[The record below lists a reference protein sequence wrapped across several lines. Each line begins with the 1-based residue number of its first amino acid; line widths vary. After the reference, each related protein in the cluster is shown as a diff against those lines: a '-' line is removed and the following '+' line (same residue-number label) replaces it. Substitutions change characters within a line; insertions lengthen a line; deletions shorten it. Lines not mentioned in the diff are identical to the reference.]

1 MGLHM
6 KHKSLDLVCFGR
18 SSVDLYGQQ
27 VGGRLEDMGGFAKYV
42 GGSPANTAI
51 GTARLGLK
59 SGMITRVGDEHMGRF
74 IRETMQAEG
83 VDVQGV
89 KTDPERLSALVVLGI
104 QDEEQFPLIFYREN
118 CADMAL
124 CEDDID
130 EDLIA
135 SSRALLL
142 SGTHL
147 STPKVAAASRK
158 AIDLAKKHG
167 TKVVLD
173 IDYRPNL
180 WGLAGHGDGESRFIA
195 NETVSQHVQAFLP
208 DMDLIVGTEEEFHIA
223 SGCEDSLDALAVVR
237 TMSKATL
244 VCKRGALGCRVFEG
258 DINGWQSGA
267 EGPGFTVE
275 VFNVLGA
282 GDAFMSGLL
291 RGWLGGEDWPT
302 SCAYANACG
311 AFAVSRHG
319 CAPAVPS
326 WQELEYFLAHG
337 SEHKALRFD
346 PVLNHIHRTTNRHKK
361 HNRLVA
367 FAIDHRY
374 QFNQWAE
381 SAGKSPTDIAKFKQ
395 LAVQA
400 AQQEAGQDAGFGML
414 LDDRTGRAALHQI
427 TSTNA
432 WIGRPIEA
440 SGEFPLQLEAEGEIV
455 QHLSDWPLNQTVKVL
470 CPYRLDDD
478 SGTRQHHEQLILK
491 LDRACRFTGHQWLL
505 EIITA
510 REGNSPA
517 FDQVSSIMQHFYDL
531 GVRPDWWKL
540 EPALNDAYW
549 LSVGEVIDKNDIYC
563 QGVIVLGLNGTI
575 ESISEAFYAAAKQPW
590 VKGFAVGRTLFSE
603 AAQGWLKGHLNDAQ
617 AVALMAKKYQLIIAA
632 WDNAQVQK

>member
-1 MGLHM
+1 M

-27 VGGRLEDMGGFAKYV
+27 VGGRLENMGSFAKYV

-83 VDVQGV
+83 VDVQGI
-89 KTDPERLSALVVLGI
+89 KTDPERLSALVILGI
-104 QDEEQFPLIFYREN
+104 QDEDQFPLIFYRED

-124 CEDDID
+124 CEADID
-130 EDLIA
+130 ENLIA

-147 STPKVAAASRK
+147 STPTVAAASRK
-158 AIDLAKKHG
+158 AIALAKKHD

-195 NETVSQHVQAFLP
+195 DANVSQHVQSFLP
-208 DMDLIVGTEEEFHIA
+208 DIDLIVGTEEEFHIA
-223 SGCEDSLDALAVVR
+223 AGCEDSLEALAIVR
-237 TMSKATL
+237 AMSMATL
-244 VCKRGALGCRVFEG
+244 VCKRGAQGCRVFAG
-258 DINGWQSGA
+258 DIKGWLSGS
-267 EGPGFTVE
+267 EGPGFKVE
-275 VFNVLGA
+275 VYNVLGA

-326 WQELEYFLAHG
+326 WQELEYFLEHG
-337 SEHKALRFD
+337 SAHHALRFD
-346 PVLNHIHRTTNRHKK
+346 PVLNHIHRTTNRRNQHE
-361 HNRLVA
+361 RLVA
-367 FAIDHRY
+367 FAIDHRH
-374 QFNQWAE
+374 QFTSWAQA
-381 SAGKSPTDIAKFKQ
+381 AGKTPGHIDQFKQ

-400 AQQEAGQDAGFGML
+400 AVQEAAYDSGFGML
-414 LDDRTGRAALHQI
+414 VDDRTGRSALHQI
-427 TSTNA
+427 TSTQA
-432 WIGRPIEA
+432 WVGRPIES
-440 SGEFPLQLEAEGEIV
+440 SGVFPLRLEAEGDIV
-455 QHLSDWPLNQTVKVL
+455 QHLFDWPLNQTVKVL

-478 SGTRQHHEQLILK
+478 AATRQHHEELMIK
-491 LDRACRFTGHQWLL
+491 LDKACRFTGHQWLL

-510 REGNSPA
+510 RDDNSPA
-517 FDQVSSIMQHFYDL
+517 FEQVAPIMQYFYKL
-531 GVRPDWWKL
+531 GVKPDWWKL
-540 EPALNDAYW
+540 EPALDPAYW
-549 LSVGEVIDKNDIYC
+549 RQVGEVIDAHDSHC
-563 QGVIVLGLNGTI
+563 QGIIVLGLNGTI
-575 ESISEAFYAAAKQPW
+575 EGISEAFNAASKQPW
-590 VKGFAVGRTLFSE
+590 VKGFAIGRTLFAE
-603 AAQGWLKGHLNDAQ
+603 AAQGWLQGHLDDAQ
-617 AVALMAKKYQLIIAA
+617 AIKLMATNYRLIIAA
-632 WDNAQVQK
+632 WDNAQAQK

>member
-1 MGLHM
+1 M
-6 KHKSLDLVCFGR
+6 KHKTLDLVCFGR

-130 EDLIA
+130 ADLIA

-195 NETVSQHVQAFLP
+195 NDTVSQHVQAFLP

-223 SGCEDSLDALAVVR
+223 SGCEDSLAALAVVR
-237 TMSKATL
+237 AMSKATL
-244 VCKRGALGCRVFEG
+244 VCKRGAQGCRVFEG

-337 SEHKALRFD
+337 SEYKALRFD
-346 PVLNHIHRTTNRHKK
+346 PMLNHIHRTTNRHKK

-381 SAGKSPTDIAKFKQ
+381 SAGKSPADIAKFKQ

-478 SGTRQHHEQLILK
+478 AAIRQHHEQLIVK

>member
-1 MGLHM
+1 M

-27 VGGRLEDMGGFAKYV
+27 VGGRLENMGSFAKYV

-83 VDVQGV
+83 VDVQGI
-89 KTDPERLSALVVLGI
+89 KTDPERLSALVILGI
-104 QDEEQFPLIFYREN
+104 QDEDQFPLIFYRED

-124 CEDDID
+124 CEADID

-147 STPKVAAASRK
+147 STPTVAAASRK
-158 AIDLAKKHG
+158 AIALAKKHD

-195 NETVSQHVQAFLP
+195 DANVSQHVQSFLP
-208 DMDLIVGTEEEFHIA
+208 DIDLIVGTEEEFHIA
-223 SGCEDSLDALAVVR
+223 AGCEDSLEALAIVR
-237 TMSKATL
+237 AMSMATL
-244 VCKRGALGCRVFEG
+244 VCKRGAQGCRVFAG
-258 DINGWQSGA
+258 DIKGWLSGS
-267 EGPGFTVE
+267 EGPGFKVE
-275 VFNVLGA
+275 VYNVLGA

-326 WQELEYFLAHG
+326 WQELEYFLEHG
-337 SEHKALRFD
+337 SAHHALRFD
-346 PVLNHIHRTTNRHKK
+346 PVLNHIHRTTNRRKQHE
-361 HNRLVA
+361 RLVA
-367 FAIDHRY
+367 FAIDHRH
-374 QFNQWAE
+374 QFTSWAQA
-381 SAGKSPTDIAKFKQ
+381 AGKTPAHIDQFKQ

-400 AQQEAGQDAGFGML
+400 AVQEAGQDSGFGML
-414 LDDRTGRAALHQI
+414 VDDRTGRSALHQI
-427 TSTNA
+427 TSTKA
-432 WIGRPIEA
+432 WVGRPIES
-440 SGEFPLQLEAEGEIV
+440 SGVFPLRLEAEGDIV
-455 QHLSDWPLNQTVKVL
+455 QHLFDWPLNQTVKVL

-478 SGTRQHHEQLILK
+478 AATRQHHEELMIR
-491 LDRACRFTGHQWLL
+491 LDQACRFTGHQWLL

-510 REGNSPA
+510 RDDNSPA
-517 FDQVSSIMQHFYDL
+517 FEQVAPIMQYFYKL
-531 GVRPDWWKL
+531 GVKPDWWKL
-540 EPALNDAYW
+540 EPALDPAYW
-549 LSVGEVIDKNDIYC
+549 RQVGEVIDAHDSHC
-563 QGVIVLGLNGTI
+563 QGIIVLGLNGTI
-575 ESISEAFYAAAKQPW
+575 EGISEAFYAASKQPW
-590 VKGFAVGRTLFSE
+590 VKGFAIGRTLFAE
-603 AAQGWLKGHLNDAQ
+603 AAQGWLQGHLDDAQ
-617 AVALMAKKYQLIIAA
+617 AIELMATNYRLIIAA
-632 WDNAQVQK
+632 WDNAQAQK

>member
-1 MGLHM
+1 M
-6 KHKSLDLVCFGR
+6 KHKTLDLVCFGR

-130 EDLIA
+130 ADLIA

-195 NETVSQHVQAFLP
+195 NDTVSQHVQAFLP

-223 SGCEDSLDALAVVR
+223 SGCEDSLAALAVVR
-237 TMSKATL
+237 AMSKATL
-244 VCKRGALGCRVFEG
+244 VCKRGAQGCRVFEG
-258 DINGWQSGA
+258 GINGWQSGA
-267 EGPGFTVE
+267 EGPGFKVE

-337 SEHKALRFD
+337 SEYKALRFD
-346 PVLNHIHRTTNRHKK
+346 PMLNHIHRTTNRHKK

-381 SAGKSPTDIAKFKQ
+381 SAGKSPADIAKFKQ

-478 SGTRQHHEQLILK
+478 AAIRQHHEQLIVK

>member
-1 MGLHM
+1 ME
-6 KHKSLDLVCFGR
+6 HKSLDLVCFGR

-27 VGGRLEDMGGFAKYV
+27 VGGRLEDMGSFAKYV

-59 SGMITRVGDEHMGRF
+59 SAMITRVGDEHMGRF
-74 IRETMQAEG
+74 IRQTMQAEG

-89 KTDPERLSALVVLGI
+89 KTDPKRLSALVILGI
-104 QDEEQFPLIFYREN
+104 QDETQFPLIFYRED

-130 EDLIA
+130 ESLIKK
-135 SSRALLL
+135 SKALLL

-158 AIDLAKKHG
+158 AIALAKKHG
-167 TKVVLD
+167 TQVVLD

-195 NETVSQHVQAFLP
+195 DKNVSEHVQAFLP
-208 DMDLIVGTEEEFHIA
+208 DIDLIVGTEEEFHIA
-223 SGCEDSLDALAVVR
+223 AGSEDSLEALAIVR
-237 TMSKATL
+237 SMSKATL
-244 VCKRGALGCRVFEG
+244 VCKRGALGCRVFEKH
-258 DINGWQSGA
+258 INGWQSGA
-267 EGPGFTVE
+267 KGPGFEVE
-275 VFNVLGA
+275 VYNVLGA

-319 CAPAVPS
+319 CSPAVPS

-337 SEHKALRFD
+337 SEHRSLRFD
-346 PVLNHIHRTTNRHKK
+346 PVLNHIHRTTNRNKEYT
-361 HNRLVA
+361 RLAA
-367 FAIDHRY
+367 FAIDHRH
-374 QFNQWAE
+374 QFIKWAKA
-381 SAGKSPTDIAKFKQ
+381 AGKSLADVAKFKL

-400 AQQEAGQDAGFGML
+400 AQQEAGEDKGFGML
-414 LDDRTGRAALHQI
+414 VDDKTGRAALHQI
-427 TSTNA
+427 TSTKA

-440 SGEFPLQLEAEGEIV
+440 SGEFPLQLEAQGDIV
-455 QHLSDWPLNQTVKVL
+455 EHLFDWPLNQTVKVL

-478 SGTRQHHEQLILK
+478 EQTRKHHEQLILK
-491 LDRACRFTGHQWLL
+491 LDKACRFTGHQWLL

-510 REGNSPA
+510 RDGGVPA
-517 FDQVSSIMQHFYDL
+517 FEQVAPIMQHFYDL
-531 GVRPDWWKL
+531 GVKPDWWKL
-540 EPALNDAYW
+540 EPALENTYW
-549 LSVGEVIDKNDIYC
+549 DKVGQIIDQNDIYC
-563 QGVIVLGLNGTI
+563 QGIIVLGLNSTI
-575 ESISEAFYAAAKQPW
+575 EQIEEAFLAAAKQPW
-590 VKGFAVGRTLFSE
+590 VKGFAIGRTLFAQ
-603 AAQGWLKGHLNDAQ
+603 AAQSWMQGELNDAQ
-617 AVALMAKKYQLIIAA
+617 AIELMAQKYRLIIAA
-632 WDNAQVQK
+632 WDNAQAQK

>member
-1 MGLHM
+1 M

-27 VGGRLEDMGGFAKYV
+27 VGGRLENMGSFAKYV

-83 VDVQGV
+83 VDVQGI
-89 KTDPERLSALVVLGI
+89 KTDPERLSALVILGI
-104 QDEEQFPLIFYREN
+104 QDEDQFPLIFYRED

-124 CEDDID
+124 CEADID

-147 STPKVAAASRK
+147 STPTVAAASRK
-158 AIDLAKKHG
+158 AIALAKKHD

-195 NETVSQHVQAFLP
+195 DANVSQHVQSFLP
-208 DMDLIVGTEEEFHIA
+208 DIDLIVGTEEEFHIA
-223 SGCEDSLDALAVVR
+223 AGCEDSLEALAIVR
-237 TMSKATL
+237 AMSMATL
-244 VCKRGALGCRVFEG
+244 VCKRGAQGCRVFEG
-258 DINGWQSGA
+258 DIKGWLSGS
-267 EGPGFTVE
+267 EGPGFKVE
-275 VFNVLGA
+275 VYNVLGA

-326 WQELEYFLAHG
+326 WQELEYFLEHG
-337 SEHKALRFD
+337 SEHNALRFD
-346 PVLNHIHRTTNRHKK
+346 PVLNHIHRTTNRRKQHE
-361 HNRLVA
+361 RLVA
-367 FAIDHRY
+367 FAIDHRH
-374 QFNQWAE
+374 QFTSWAQA
-381 SAGKSPTDIAKFKQ
+381 AGKTPAHIDQFKQ

-400 AQQEAGQDAGFGML
+400 AVQEAGQDSGFGML
-414 LDDRTGRAALHQI
+414 VDDRTGRSALHQI
-427 TSTNA
+427 TSTKA
-432 WIGRPIEA
+432 WVGRPIES
-440 SGEFPLQLEAEGEIV
+440 SGVFPLRLEAEGDIV
-455 QHLSDWPLNQTVKVL
+455 QHLFDWPLNQTVKVL

-478 SGTRQHHEQLILK
+478 AATRQHHEELMVR
-491 LDRACRFTGHQWLL
+491 LDQACRFTGHQWLL

-510 REGNSPA
+510 RDDNTPA
-517 FDQVSSIMQHFYDL
+517 FEQVAPIMQHFYKL
-531 GVRPDWWKL
+531 GVKPDWWKL
-540 EPALNDAYW
+540 EPALDHAYW
-549 LSVGEVIDKNDIYC
+549 RQVGEVIDAHDSHC

-575 ESISEAFYAAAKQPW
+575 EGISEAFNVASKQPW
-590 VKGFAVGRTLFSE
+590 VKGFAIGRTLFAE
-603 AAQGWLKGHLNDAQ
+603 AAQGWLQGHLDDAQ
-617 AVALMAKKYQLIIAA
+617 AIKLMATNYRLIIAA
-632 WDNAQVQK
+632 WDNAQAQK

>member
-1 MGLHM
+1 M

-27 VGGRLEDMGGFAKYV
+27 VGGRLENMGSFAKYV

-83 VDVQGV
+83 VDVQGI
-89 KTDPERLSALVVLGI
+89 KTDPERLSALVILGI
-104 QDEEQFPLIFYREN
+104 QDEDQFPLIFYRED

-124 CEDDID
+124 CEADID

-147 STPKVAAASRK
+147 STPTVAAASRK
-158 AIDLAKKHG
+158 AIALAKKHD

-180 WGLAGHGDGESRFIA
+180 WGLAGHGDGDSRFIA
-195 NETVSQHVQAFLP
+195 DANVSQHVQSFLP
-208 DMDLIVGTEEEFHIA
+208 DIDLIVGTEEEFHIA
-223 SGCEDSLDALAVVR
+223 AGCEDSLEALAIVR
-237 TMSKATL
+237 AMSMATL
-244 VCKRGALGCRVFEG
+244 VCKRGAQGCRVFEG
-258 DINGWQSGA
+258 DIEGWLSGA
-267 EGPGFTVE
+267 EGPGFKVE
-275 VFNVLGA
+275 VYNVLGA

-326 WQELEYFLAHG
+326 WQELEYFLEHG
-337 SEHKALRFD
+337 SEHHALRFD
-346 PVLNHIHRTTNRHKK
+346 PVLNHIHRTTNRRKQHE
-361 HNRLVA
+361 RLVA
-367 FAIDHRY
+367 FAIDHRH
-374 QFNQWAE
+374 QFTSWAQA
-381 SAGKSPTDIAKFKQ
+381 AGKTPAHIDQFKQ

-400 AQQEAGQDAGFGML
+400 AVQEAAYDSGFGML
-414 LDDRTGRAALHQI
+414 VDDQTGRSALHQI
-427 TSTNA
+427 TSTKA
-432 WIGRPIEA
+432 WVGRPIET
-440 SGEFPLQLEAEGEIV
+440 SGVFPLRLEAEGDIV
-455 QHLSDWPLNQTVKVL
+455 QHLFDWPLNQTVKVL

-478 SGTRQHHEQLILK
+478 AATRQHHEELMIR
-491 LDRACRFTGHQWLL
+491 LDQACRFTGHQWLL

-510 REGNSPA
+510 RDDNAPA
-517 FDQVSSIMQHFYDL
+517 FEQVAPIMQHFYKL
-531 GVRPDWWKL
+531 GVKPDWWKL
-540 EPALNDAYW
+540 EPALDPVYW
-549 LSVGEVIDKNDIYC
+549 RQVGEVIDAHDSHC

-575 ESISEAFYAAAKQPW
+575 EGISEAFNAASKQPW
-590 VKGFAVGRTLFSE
+590 VKGFAIGRTLFAE
-603 AAQGWLKGHLNDAQ
+603 AAQGWLQGHLDDAQ
-617 AVALMAKKYQLIIAA
+617 AIKLMATNYRLIIAA
-632 WDNAQVQK
+632 WDNAQAQK

>member
-1 MGLHM
+1 M
-6 KHKSLDLVCFGR
+6 KHKTLDLVCFGR

-130 EDLIA
+130 ADLIA

-195 NETVSQHVQAFLP
+195 NDTVSQHVQAFLP

-223 SGCEDSLDALAVVR
+223 SGCEDSLAALAVVR
-237 TMSKATL
+237 AMSKATL
-244 VCKRGALGCRVFEG
+244 VCKRGAQGCRVFEG

-267 EGPGFTVE
+267 EGPGFKVE

-337 SEHKALRFD
+337 SEYKALRFD
-346 PVLNHIHRTTNRHKK
+346 PMLNHIHRTTNRHKK

-381 SAGKSPTDIAKFKQ
+381 SAGKSPADIAKFKQ

-478 SGTRQHHEQLILK
+478 AAIRQHHEQLIVK

>member
-1 MGLHM
+1 M

-59 SGMITRVGDEHMGRF
+59 SAMITRVGDEHMGRF
-74 IRETMQAEG
+74 IRETMKAEG

-130 EDLIA
+130 ENLIA

-208 DMDLIVGTEEEFHIA
+208 DMDLIVGTEEEIHIA

-237 TMSKATL
+237 AMSKATL

-374 QFNQWAE
+374 QFNQWAK
-381 SAGKSPTDIAKFKQ
+381 SAGKSPADIAKFKQ

-400 AQQEAGQDAGFGML
+400 AQQEAAQDVGFGML
-414 LDDRTGRAALHQI
+414 LDDLTGRAALHQI

-478 SGTRQHHEQLILK
+478 SATRQHHEQLILK
-491 LDRACRFTGHQWLL
+491 LDHACRFTGHQWLL

-510 REGNSPA
+510 REVSSPA

-531 GVRPDWWKL
+531 GVKPDWWKL
-540 EPALNDAYW
+540 EPALNHAYW

-563 QGVIVLGLNGTI
+563 QGIIVLGLNGTI

-603 AAQGWLKGHLNDAQ
+603 AAQGWLKGHLDDAQ

>member
-1 MGLHM
+1 M

-27 VGGRLEDMGGFAKYV
+27 VGGRLEDMGSFAKYV

-59 SGMITRVGDEHMGRF
+59 SAMITRVGDEHMGRF
-74 IRETMQAEG
+74 IKQTMQSEG

-89 KTDPERLSALVVLGI
+89 KTDPERLTALVILGI
-104 QDEEQFPLIFYREN
+104 QDETQFPLIFYRQD

-124 CEDDID
+124 CEADID
-130 EDLIA
+130 EGLIK
-135 SSRALLL
+135 SSKALLL

-147 STPKVAAASRK
+147 STPKVAAASKK
-158 AIDLAKKHG
+158 AISLAKKHG
-167 TKVVLD
+167 TQVVLD

-195 NETVSQHVQAFLP
+195 NEKVSEHVQAFLP
-208 DMDLIVGTEEEFHIA
+208 DIDLIVGTEEEFHIA
-223 SGCEDSLDALAVVR
+223 AGCEDSLEALAIVR
-237 TMSKATL
+237 SMSKATL
-244 VCKRGALGCRVFEG
+244 VCKRGALGCRVFEA

-267 EGPGFTVE
+267 QGPGFEVE

-337 SEHKALRFD
+337 SQYKALRFD
-346 PVLNHIHRTTNRHKK
+346 PVLNHIHRSTNRNKQHS
-361 HNRLVA
+361 RLVA
-367 FAIDHRY
+367 FAIDHRH
-374 QFNQWAE
+374 QFTHWAKG
-381 SAGKSPTDIAKFKQ
+381 AGKSPTDIAHFKL

-400 AQQEAGQDAGFGML
+400 AQQVAGQDPGFGML
-414 LDDRTGRAALHQI
+414 VDDRTGRAALHQVSS
-427 TSTNA
+427 TSA
-432 WIGRPIEA
+432 WVGRPIEA
-440 SGEFPLQLEAEGEIV
+440 SGEFPLQLEAPGDIV
-455 QHLSDWPLNQTVKVL
+455 QHLFDWPLNQTVKVL

-478 SGTRQHHEQLILK
+478 EQTRKHHEQLILK
-491 LDRACRFTGHQWLL
+491 LDQACRFTGHQWLF

-510 REGNSPA
+510 REGASPA
-517 FDQVSSIMQHFYDL
+517 FEQVAPIMQHFYDL
-531 GVRPDWWKL
+531 GVKPDWWKL
-540 EPALNDAYW
+540 EPALESSYWDDVGRIIDENDRH
-549 LSVGEVIDKNDIYC
+549 C
-563 QGVIVLGLNGTI
+563 QGVIVLGLNGTM
-575 ESISEAFYAAAKQPW
+575 ERVKEAFFAAAKQPW
-590 VKGFAVGRTLFSE
+590 VKGFAIGRTLFAE
-603 AAQGWLKGHLNDAQ
+603 AAQQWMQGRLSDAQ
-617 AVALMAKKYQLIIAA
+617 AIELMAQKYRIIIAA
-632 WDNAQVQK
+632 WDNAQAQK

>member
-1 MGLHM
+1 M

-59 SGMITRVGDEHMGRF
+59 SAMITRVGDEHMGRF
-74 IRETMQAEG
+74 IRETMKAEG

-130 EDLIA
+130 ENLIA

-195 NETVSQHVQAFLP
+195 NKTVSQHVQAFLP

-237 TMSKATL
+237 AMSKATL

-291 RGWLGGEDWPT
+291 RGWLGGKDWPT

-374 QFNQWAE
+374 QFNQWAK

-400 AQQEAGQDAGFGML
+400 AQQEAGQDIGFGML
-414 LDDRTGRAALHQI
+414 LDDLTGRAALHQI

-478 SGTRQHHEQLILK
+478 SATRQHHEQLILK
-491 LDRACRFTGHQWLL
+491 LDHACRFTGHQWLL

-510 REGNSPA
+510 REGSSPA

-531 GVRPDWWKL
+531 GVKPDWWKL
-540 EPALNDAYW
+540 EPALNHAYW

-563 QGVIVLGLNGTI
+563 QGIIVLGLNGTI
-575 ESISEAFYAAAKQPW
+575 KSISEAFYAAAKQPW

-603 AAQGWLKGHLNDAQ
+603 AAQGWLKGHLDDAQ

>member
-1 MGLHM
+1 M

-27 VGGRLEDMGGFAKYV
+27 VGGRLENMGSFAKYV

-83 VDVQGV
+83 VDVQGI
-89 KTDPERLSALVVLGI
+89 KTDPERLSALVILGI
-104 QDEEQFPLIFYREN
+104 QDEDQFPLIFYRED

-124 CEDDID
+124 CEADID

-147 STPKVAAASRK
+147 STPTVAAASRK
-158 AIDLAKKHG
+158 AIALAKKHD

-195 NETVSQHVQAFLP
+195 DANVSQHVQSFLP
-208 DMDLIVGTEEEFHIA
+208 DIDLIVGTEEEFHIA
-223 SGCEDSLDALAVVR
+223 AGCEDSLEALAIVR
-237 TMSKATL
+237 AMSMATL
-244 VCKRGALGCRVFEG
+244 VCKRGAQGCRVFEG
-258 DINGWQSGA
+258 DIKGWLSGS
-267 EGPGFTVE
+267 EGPGFKVE
-275 VFNVLGA
+275 VYNVLGA

-326 WQELEYFLAHG
+326 WQELEYFLEHG
-337 SEHKALRFD
+337 SEHHALRFD
-346 PVLNHIHRTTNRHKK
+346 PVLSHIHRTTNRRNQHE
-361 HNRLVA
+361 RLVA
-367 FAIDHRY
+367 FAIDHRH
-374 QFNQWAE
+374 QFTSWAQA
-381 SAGKSPTDIAKFKQ
+381 AGKTPAHIDQFKQ

-400 AQQEAGQDAGFGML
+400 AVQEAGQDSGFGML
-414 LDDRTGRAALHQI
+414 VDDRTGRSALHQI
-427 TSTNA
+427 TSTKA
-432 WIGRPIEA
+432 WVGRPIES
-440 SGEFPLQLEAEGEIV
+440 SGVFPLRLEAEGDIV
-455 QHLSDWPLNQTVKVL
+455 QHLFDWPLNQTVKVL

-478 SGTRQHHEQLILK
+478 AATRQHHEELMVR
-491 LDRACRFTGHQWLL
+491 LDQACRFTGHQWLL

-510 REGNSPA
+510 RDDNSPA
-517 FDQVSSIMQHFYDL
+517 FEQVAPIMQYFYKL
-531 GVRPDWWKL
+531 GVKPDWWKL
-540 EPALNDAYW
+540 EPALDPAYW
-549 LSVGEVIDKNDIYC
+549 RQVGEVIDAHDSHC
-563 QGVIVLGLNGTI
+563 QGIIVLGLNGTI
-575 ESISEAFYAAAKQPW
+575 EGIGEAFYAASKQPW
-590 VKGFAVGRTLFSE
+590 VKGFAIGRTLFAE
-603 AAQGWLKGHLNDAQ
+603 AAQGWLQGHLDDVQ
-617 AVALMAKKYQLIIAA
+617 AIELMATNYRLIIAA
-632 WDNAQVQK
+632 WDNAQAQK

>member
-1 MGLHM
+1 M

-158 AIDLAKKHG
+158 AINLAKKNG

-237 TMSKATL
+237 AMSKATL

-381 SAGKSPTDIAKFKQ
+381 SAGKSPADIAKFKQ
-395 LAVQA
+395 LAVKA

-510 REGNSPA
+510 R
-517 FDQVSSIMQHFYDL
+517 
-531 GVRPDWWKL
+531 
-540 EPALNDAYW
+540 
-549 LSVGEVIDKNDIYC
+549 
-563 QGVIVLGLNGTI
+563 
-575 ESISEAFYAAAKQPW
+575 
-590 VKGFAVGRTLFSE
+590 
-603 AAQGWLKGHLNDAQ
+603 
-617 AVALMAKKYQLIIAA
+617 
-632 WDNAQVQK
+632 

>member
-1 MGLHM
+1 M

-27 VGGRLEDMGGFAKYV
+27 VGGRLENMGSFAKYV

-83 VDVQGV
+83 VDVQGI
-89 KTDPERLSALVVLGI
+89 KTDPERLSALVILGI
-104 QDEEQFPLIFYREN
+104 QDEDQFPLIFYRED

-124 CEDDID
+124 CEADID

-147 STPKVAAASRK
+147 STPTVAAASRK
-158 AIDLAKKHG
+158 AIALAKKHD

-195 NETVSQHVQAFLP
+195 DANVSQHVQSFLP
-208 DMDLIVGTEEEFHIA
+208 DIDLIVGTEEEFHIA
-223 SGCEDSLDALAVVR
+223 AGCEDSLEALAIVR
-237 TMSKATL
+237 AMSMATL
-244 VCKRGALGCRVFEG
+244 VCKRGAQGCRVFAG
-258 DINGWQSGA
+258 DIKGWLSGS
-267 EGPGFTVE
+267 EGPGFKVE
-275 VFNVLGA
+275 VYNVLGA

-326 WQELEYFLAHG
+326 WQELEYFLEHG
-337 SEHKALRFD
+337 SAHHALRFD
-346 PVLNHIHRTTNRHKK
+346 PVLSHIHRTTNRRNQHE
-361 HNRLVA
+361 RLVA
-367 FAIDHRY
+367 FAIDHRH
-374 QFNQWAE
+374 QFTSWAQA
-381 SAGKSPTDIAKFKQ
+381 AGKTPAHIDQFKQ

-400 AQQEAGQDAGFGML
+400 AVQEAGQDSGFGML
-414 LDDRTGRAALHQI
+414 VDDRTGRSALHQI
-427 TSTNA
+427 TSTKA
-432 WIGRPIEA
+432 WVGRPIES
-440 SGEFPLQLEAEGEIV
+440 SGVFPLRLEAEGDIV
-455 QHLSDWPLNQTVKVL
+455 QHLFDWPLNQTVKVL

-478 SGTRQHHEQLILK
+478 AATRQHHEELMIR
-491 LDRACRFTGHQWLL
+491 LDQACRFTGHQWLL

-510 REGNSPA
+510 RDDNSPA
-517 FDQVSSIMQHFYDL
+517 FEQVAPIMQYFYKL
-531 GVRPDWWKL
+531 GVKPDWWKL
-540 EPALNDAYW
+540 EPALDPAYW
-549 LSVGEVIDKNDIYC
+549 RQVGEVIDAHDSHC
-563 QGVIVLGLNGTI
+563 QGIIVLGLNGTI
-575 ESISEAFYAAAKQPW
+575 EGIGEAFYAASKQPW
-590 VKGFAVGRTLFSE
+590 VKGFAIGRTLFAE
-603 AAQGWLKGHLNDAQ
+603 AAQGWLQGHLDDAQ
-617 AVALMAKKYQLIIAA
+617 AIKLMATNYRLIIAA
-632 WDNAQVQK
+632 WDNAQAQK

>member
-1 MGLHM
+1 M

-27 VGGRLEDMGGFAKYV
+27 VGGRLENMGSFAKYV

-83 VDVQGV
+83 VDVKGI
-89 KTDPERLSALVVLGI
+89 KTDPERLSALVILGI
-104 QDEEQFPLIFYREN
+104 QDEDQFPLIFYRED

-124 CEDDID
+124 CEADID

-147 STPKVAAASRK
+147 STPTVAAASRK
-158 AIDLAKKHG
+158 AIALAKKHD

-195 NETVSQHVQAFLP
+195 DANVSQHVQSFLP
-208 DMDLIVGTEEEFHIA
+208 DIDLIVGTEEEFHIA
-223 SGCEDSLDALAVVR
+223 AGCEDSLEALAIVR
-237 TMSKATL
+237 AMSMATL
-244 VCKRGALGCRVFEG
+244 VCKRGAQGCRVFEG
-258 DINGWQSGA
+258 DIKGWLSGS
-267 EGPGFTVE
+267 EGPGFKVE
-275 VFNVLGA
+275 VYNVLGA

-326 WQELEYFLAHG
+326 WQELEYFLEHG
-337 SEHKALRFD
+337 SEHHALRFD
-346 PVLNHIHRTTNRHKK
+346 PVLSHIHRTTNRRNQHE
-361 HNRLVA
+361 RLVA
-367 FAIDHRY
+367 FAIDHRH
-374 QFNQWAE
+374 QFTSWAQA
-381 SAGKSPTDIAKFKQ
+381 AGTTPAHIDQFKQ

-400 AQQEAGQDAGFGML
+400 AVQEAGQDSGFGML
-414 LDDRTGRAALHQI
+414 VDDRTGRSALHQI
-427 TSTNA
+427 TSTKA
-432 WIGRPIEA
+432 WVGRPIES
-440 SGEFPLQLEAEGEIV
+440 SGVFPLRLEAEGDIV
-455 QHLSDWPLNQTVKVL
+455 QHLFDWPLNQTVKVL

-478 SGTRQHHEQLILK
+478 AATRQHHEELMVR
-491 LDRACRFTGHQWLL
+491 LDQACRFTGHQWLL

-510 REGNSPA
+510 RDDNTPA
-517 FDQVSSIMQHFYDL
+517 FEQVAPIIQHFYKL
-531 GVRPDWWKL
+531 GVKPDWWKL
-540 EPALNDAYW
+540 EPALDHAYW
-549 LSVGEVIDKNDIYC
+549 RQVGEVIDAHDSHC

-575 ESISEAFYAAAKQPW
+575 EGISEAFNVASKQPW
-590 VKGFAVGRTLFSE
+590 VKGFAIGRTLFAE
-603 AAQGWLKGHLNDAQ
+603 AAQGWLQGHLDDAQ
-617 AVALMAKKYQLIIAA
+617 AIELMATNYRLIIAA
-632 WDNAQVQK
+632 WDNAQAQK

>member
-1 MGLHM
+1 MG
-6 KHKSLDLVCFGR
+6 S
-18 SSVDLYGQQ
+18 
-27 VGGRLEDMGGFAKYV
+27 FAKYV

-83 VDVQGV
+83 VDVQGI
-89 KTDPERLSALVVLGI
+89 KTDPERLSALVILGI
-104 QDEEQFPLIFYREN
+104 QDEDQFPLIFYRED

-124 CEDDID
+124 CEADID

-147 STPKVAAASRK
+147 STPTVAAASRK
-158 AIDLAKKHG
+158 AIALAKKHD

-195 NETVSQHVQAFLP
+195 DANVSQHVQSFLP
-208 DMDLIVGTEEEFHIA
+208 DIDLIVGTEEEFHIA
-223 SGCEDSLDALAVVR
+223 AGCEDSLEALAIVR
-237 TMSKATL
+237 AMSMATL
-244 VCKRGALGCRVFEG
+244 VCKRGAQGCRVFEG
-258 DINGWQSGA
+258 DIKGWLSGS
-267 EGPGFTVE
+267 EGPGFKVE
-275 VFNVLGA
+275 VYNVLGA

-326 WQELEYFLAHG
+326 WQELEYFLEHG
-337 SEHKALRFD
+337 SEHHALRFD
-346 PVLNHIHRTTNRHKK
+346 PVLSHIHRTTNRRNQHE
-361 HNRLVA
+361 RLVA
-367 FAIDHRY
+367 FAIDHRH
-374 QFNQWAE
+374 QFTSWAQA
-381 SAGKSPTDIAKFKQ
+381 AGKTPAHIDQFKQ

-400 AQQEAGQDAGFGML
+400 AVQEAGQDSGFGML
-414 LDDRTGRAALHQI
+414 VDDRTGRSALHQI
-427 TSTNA
+427 TSTKA
-432 WIGRPIEA
+432 WVGRPIES
-440 SGEFPLQLEAEGEIV
+440 SGVFPLRLEAEGDIV
-455 QHLSDWPLNQTVKVL
+455 QHLFDWPLNQTVKVL

-478 SGTRQHHEQLILK
+478 AATRQHHEELMVR
-491 LDRACRFTGHQWLL
+491 LDQACRFTGHQWLL

-510 REGNSPA
+510 RDDNTPA
-517 FDQVSSIMQHFYDL
+517 FEQVAPIMQHFYKL
-531 GVRPDWWKL
+531 GVKPDWWKL
-540 EPALNDAYW
+540 EPALDHAYW
-549 LSVGEVIDKNDIYC
+549 RQVGEVIDAHDSHC

-575 ESISEAFYAAAKQPW
+575 EGISEAFNVASKQPW
-590 VKGFAVGRTLFSE
+590 VKGFAIGRTLFAE
-603 AAQGWLKGHLNDAQ
+603 AAQGWLQGHLDDVQ
-617 AVALMAKKYQLIIAA
+617 AIELMATNYRLIIAA
-632 WDNAQVQK
+632 WDNAQAQK

>member
-1 MGLHM
+1 M

-27 VGGRLEDMGGFAKYV
+27 VGGRLENMGSFAKYV

-83 VDVQGV
+83 VDVQGI
-89 KTDPERLSALVVLGI
+89 KTDPERLSALVILGI
-104 QDEEQFPLIFYREN
+104 QDEDQFPLIFYRED

-124 CEDDID
+124 CEADID

-147 STPKVAAASRK
+147 STPTVAAASRK
-158 AIDLAKKHG
+158 AIALAKKHD

-195 NETVSQHVQAFLP
+195 DANVSQHVQSFLP
-208 DMDLIVGTEEEFHIA
+208 DIDLIVGTEEEFHIA
-223 SGCEDSLDALAVVR
+223 AGCEDSLEALAIVR
-237 TMSKATL
+237 AMSMATL
-244 VCKRGALGCRVFEG
+244 VCKRGAQGCRVFEG
-258 DINGWQSGA
+258 DIKGWVSGA
-267 EGPGFTVE
+267 EGPGFKVE
-275 VFNVLGA
+275 VYNVLGA

-326 WQELEYFLAHG
+326 WQELEYFLEHG
-337 SEHKALRFD
+337 SEHHALRFD
-346 PVLNHIHRTTNRHKK
+346 PVLSHIHRTTNRRNQHE
-361 HNRLVA
+361 RLVA
-367 FAIDHRY
+367 FAIDHRH
-374 QFNQWAE
+374 QFTSWAQA
-381 SAGKSPTDIAKFKQ
+381 AGKTPAHIDQFKQ

-400 AQQEAGQDAGFGML
+400 AVQEAGQDSGFGML
-414 LDDRTGRAALHQI
+414 VDDRTGRSALHQI
-427 TSTNA
+427 TSTKA
-432 WIGRPIEA
+432 WVGRPIES
-440 SGEFPLQLEAEGEIV
+440 SGVFPLRLEAEGDIV
-455 QHLSDWPLNQTVKVL
+455 QHLFDWPLNQTVKVL

-478 SGTRQHHEQLILK
+478 AATRQHHEELMVR
-491 LDRACRFTGHQWLL
+491 LDQACRFTGHQWLL

-510 REGNSPA
+510 RDDNSPA
-517 FDQVSSIMQHFYDL
+517 FEQVAPIMQYFYKL
-531 GVRPDWWKL
+531 GVKPDWWKL
-540 EPALNDAYW
+540 EPALDPAYW
-549 LSVGEVIDKNDIYC
+549 RQVGEVIDAHDSHC
-563 QGVIVLGLNGTI
+563 QGIIVLGLNGTI
-575 ESISEAFYAAAKQPW
+575 EGIGEAFYAASKQPW
-590 VKGFAVGRTLFSE
+590 VKGFAIGRTLFAE
-603 AAQGWLKGHLNDAQ
+603 AAQGWLQGHLDDAQ
-617 AVALMAKKYQLIIAA
+617 AIELMATNYRLIIAA
-632 WDNAQVQK
+632 WDNAQAQK

>member
-1 MGLHM
+1 
-6 KHKSLDLVCFGR
+6 VCFGR

-27 VGGRLEDMGGFAKYV
+27 VGGRLENMGSFAKYV

-83 VDVQGV
+83 VDVQGI
-89 KTDPERLSALVVLGI
+89 KTDPERLSALVILGI
-104 QDEEQFPLIFYREN
+104 QDEDQFPLIFYRED

-124 CEDDID
+124 CEADID

-147 STPKVAAASRK
+147 STPTVAAASRK
-158 AIDLAKKHG
+158 AIALAKKHD

-195 NETVSQHVQAFLP
+195 DANVSQHVQSFLP
-208 DMDLIVGTEEEFHIA
+208 DIDLIVGTEEEFHIA
-223 SGCEDSLDALAVVR
+223 AGCEDSLEALAIVR
-237 TMSKATL
+237 AMSMATL
-244 VCKRGALGCRVFEG
+244 VCKRGAQGCRVFEG
-258 DINGWQSGA
+258 DIKGWLSGS
-267 EGPGFTVE
+267 EGPGFKVE
-275 VFNVLGA
+275 VYNVLGA

-326 WQELEYFLAHG
+326 WQELEYFLEHG
-337 SEHKALRFD
+337 SEHHALRFD
-346 PVLNHIHRTTNRHKK
+346 PVLSHIHRTTNRRNQHE
-361 HNRLVA
+361 RLVA
-367 FAIDHRY
+367 FAIDHRH
-374 QFNQWAE
+374 QFTSWAQA
-381 SAGKSPTDIAKFKQ
+381 AGKTPAHIDQFKQ

-400 AQQEAGQDAGFGML
+400 AVQEAGQDSGFGML
-414 LDDRTGRAALHQI
+414 VDDRTGRSALHQI
-427 TSTNA
+427 TSTKA
-432 WIGRPIEA
+432 WVGRPIES
-440 SGEFPLQLEAEGEIV
+440 SGVFPLRLEAEGDIV
-455 QHLSDWPLNQTVKVL
+455 QHLFDWPLNQTVKVL

-478 SGTRQHHEQLILK
+478 AATRQHHEELMVR
-491 LDRACRFTGHQWLL
+491 LDQACRFTGHQWLL

-510 REGNSPA
+510 RDDNTPA
-517 FDQVSSIMQHFYDL
+517 FEQVAPIMQHFYKL
-531 GVRPDWWKL
+531 GVKPDWWKL
-540 EPALNDAYW
+540 EPALDHAYW
-549 LSVGEVIDKNDIYC
+549 RQVGEVIDAHDSHC

-575 ESISEAFYAAAKQPW
+575 EGISEAFNVASKQPW
-590 VKGFAVGRTLFSE
+590 VKGFAIGRTLFAE
-603 AAQGWLKGHLNDAQ
+603 AAQGWLQGHLDDVQ
-617 AVALMAKKYQLIIAA
+617 AIELMATNYRLIIAA
-632 WDNAQVQK
+632 WDNAQAQK

>member
-1 MGLHM
+1 MEQ
-6 KHKSLDLVCFGR
+6 KSLDLVCLGR
-18 SSVDLYGQQ
+18 AGVDLYGQQ
-27 VGGRLEDMGGFAKYV
+27 VGGRLEDMASFAKYV

-59 SGMITRVGDEHMGRF
+59 SAMITRVGAEHMGRF

-89 KTDPERLSALVVLGI
+89 KTDPERLSALVILGI
-104 QDEEQFPLIFYREN
+104 QDEAQFPLIFYREN

-124 CEDDID
+124 CEADID

-147 STPKVAAASRK
+147 STPTVAAASRK
-158 AIDLAKKHG
+158 AIALAKQHN

-195 NETVSQHVQAFLP
+195 DGKVSEHLQSFLT
-208 DMDLIVGTEEEFHIA
+208 DIDLIVGTEEEFHIA
-223 SGCEDSLDALAVVR
+223 SGTQDSLQALAIVR
-237 TMSKATL
+237 SMSMATL
-244 VCKRGALGCRVFEG
+244 VCKRGSMGCRVFEG
-258 DINGWQSGA
+258 DIDGWHSGA
-267 EGPGFTVE
+267 EGAGFKVE

-291 RGWLGGEDWPT
+291 RGWLGGQDWPT

-337 SEHKALRFD
+337 SEHQALRFD
-346 PVLNHIHRTTNRHKK
+346 PVLNHIHRTTNRNKYHK
-361 HNRLVA
+361 RVTA
-367 FAIDHRY
+367 FAIDHRH
-374 QFNQWAE
+374 QFINWAKE
-381 SAGKSPTDIAKFKQ
+381 AGKSLADVARFKQ

-400 AQQEAGQDAGFGML
+400 AEQESGQDSGFGML

-427 TSTNA
+427 TSSGA
-432 WIGRPIEA
+432 WVGRPIEV
-440 SGEFPLQLEAEGEIV
+440 SGEFPLRFEAEADIV

-470 CPYRLDDD
+470 CPFRLDDD
-478 SGTRQHHEQLILK
+478 AATRKHHEQLMLQ
-491 LDRACRFTGHQWLL
+491 LDQACRFTGHQWLL

-510 REGNSPA
+510 RNGSGPVFE
-517 FDQVSSIMQHFYDL
+517 QVASIMQHFYDL
-531 GVRPDWWKL
+531 GVKPDWWKI
-540 EPALNDAYW
+540 EPALNDDYW
-549 LSVGEVIDKNDIYC
+549 HSVGGVIDNNDIYC
-563 QGVIVLGLNGTI
+563 QGVIVLGLDGSV
-575 ESISEAFYAAAKQPW
+575 ESISTAFQAAAKQPW
-590 VKGFAVGRTLFSE
+590 VKGFAIGRTLFAQ
-603 AAQGWLKGHLNDAQ
+603 AAQAWLQGTLDDAQ
-617 AVALMAKKYQLIIAA
+617 AITMMRQKYRLIIDA
-632 WDNAQVQK
+632 WDQAQIQD

>member
-1 MGLHM
+1 M
-6 KHKSLDLVCFGR
+6 KHKTLDLVCFGR

-158 AIDLAKKHG
+158 AINLAKKHG

-237 TMSKATL
+237 AMSKATL

-381 SAGKSPTDIAKFKQ
+381 SAGKSPADIAKFKQ
-395 LAVQA
+395 LAVKA

-603 AAQGWLKGHLNDAQ
+603 AAQGWLKGHLDDAQ

>member
-1 MGLHM
+1 M
-6 KHKSLDLVCFGR
+6 
-18 SSVDLYGQQ
+18 
-27 VGGRLEDMGGFAKYV
+27 
-42 GGSPANTAI
+42 
-51 GTARLGLK
+51 
-59 SGMITRVGDEHMGRF
+59 
-74 IRETMQAEG
+74 
-83 VDVQGV
+83 
-89 KTDPERLSALVVLGI
+89 
-104 QDEEQFPLIFYREN
+104 
-118 CADMAL
+118 
-124 CEDDID
+124 
-130 EDLIA
+130 
-135 SSRALLL
+135 
-142 SGTHL
+142 
-147 STPKVAAASRK
+147 
-158 AIDLAKKHG
+158 AKKHG

-195 NETVSQHVQAFLP
+195 NDTVSQHVQAFLP

-223 SGCEDSLDALAVVR
+223 SGCEDSLAALAVVR
-237 TMSKATL
+237 AMSKATL

-337 SEHKALRFD
+337 SEYKALRFD
-346 PVLNHIHRTTNRHKK
+346 PMLNHIHRTTNRHKK

-381 SAGKSPTDIAKFKQ
+381 SAGKSPADIAKFKQ

-478 SGTRQHHEQLILK
+478 AAIRQHHEQLIVK

>member
-1 MGLHM
+1 M

-27 VGGRLEDMGGFAKYV
+27 VGGRLENMGSFAKYV

-83 VDVQGV
+83 VDVQGI
-89 KTDPERLSALVVLGI
+89 KTDPERLSALVILGI
-104 QDEEQFPLIFYREN
+104 QDEDQFPLIFYRED

-124 CEDDID
+124 CEADID

-147 STPKVAAASRK
+147 STPTVAAASRK
-158 AIDLAKKHG
+158 AIALAKKHD

-195 NETVSQHVQAFLP
+195 DANVSQHVQSFLP
-208 DMDLIVGTEEEFHIA
+208 DIDLIVGTEEEFHIA
-223 SGCEDSLDALAVVR
+223 AGCEDSLEALAIVR
-237 TMSKATL
+237 AMSMATL
-244 VCKRGALGCRVFEG
+244 VCKRGAQGCRVFAG
-258 DINGWQSGA
+258 DIKGWLSGS
-267 EGPGFTVE
+267 EGPGFKVE
-275 VFNVLGA
+275 VYNVLGA

-326 WQELEYFLAHG
+326 WQELEYFLEHG
-337 SEHKALRFD
+337 SAHHALRFD
-346 PVLNHIHRTTNRHKK
+346 PVLNHIHRTTNRRKQHE
-361 HNRLVA
+361 RLVA
-367 FAIDHRY
+367 FAIDHRH
-374 QFNQWAE
+374 QFTSWAQA
-381 SAGKSPTDIAKFKQ
+381 AGKTPAHIDQFKQ

-400 AQQEAGQDAGFGML
+400 AVQEAGQDSGFGML
-414 LDDRTGRAALHQI
+414 VDDRTGRSALHQI
-427 TSTNA
+427 TSTKA
-432 WIGRPIEA
+432 WVGRPIES
-440 SGEFPLQLEAEGEIV
+440 SGVFPLRLEAEGDIV
-455 QHLSDWPLNQTVKVL
+455 QHLFDWPLNQTVKVL

-478 SGTRQHHEQLILK
+478 AATRQHHEELMIR
-491 LDRACRFTGHQWLL
+491 LDQACRFTGHQWLL

-510 REGNSPA
+510 RDDNTPA
-517 FDQVSSIMQHFYDL
+517 FEQVAPIMQYFYKL
-531 GVRPDWWKL
+531 GVKPDWWKL
-540 EPALNDAYW
+540 EPALDPAYW
-549 LSVGEVIDKNDIYC
+549 RQVGEVIDAHDSHC
-563 QGVIVLGLNGTI
+563 QGIIVLGLNGTI
-575 ESISEAFYAAAKQPW
+575 EGISEAFNVASKQPW
-590 VKGFAVGRTLFSE
+590 VKGFAIGRTLFAE
-603 AAQGWLKGHLNDAQ
+603 AAQGWLQGHLDDAQ
-617 AVALMAKKYQLIIAA
+617 AIELMATNYRLIIAA
-632 WDNAQVQK
+632 WDNAQAQK

>member
-1 MGLHM
+1 M

-27 VGGRLEDMGGFAKYV
+27 VGGRLENMGSFAKYV

-83 VDVQGV
+83 VDVQGI
-89 KTDPERLSALVVLGI
+89 KTDPERLSALVILGI
-104 QDEEQFPLIFYREN
+104 QDEDQFPLIFYRED

-124 CEDDID
+124 CEADID

-147 STPKVAAASRK
+147 STPTVAAASRK
-158 AIDLAKKHG
+158 AIALAKKHD

-195 NETVSQHVQAFLP
+195 DANVSQHVQSFLP
-208 DMDLIVGTEEEFHIA
+208 DIDLIVGTEEEFHIA
-223 SGCEDSLDALAVVR
+223 AGCEDSLEALAIVR
-237 TMSKATL
+237 AMSMATL
-244 VCKRGALGCRVFEG
+244 VCKRGAQGCRVFEG
-258 DINGWQSGA
+258 DIKGWLSGS
-267 EGPGFTVE
+267 EGPGFKVE
-275 VFNVLGA
+275 VYNVLGA

-326 WQELEYFLAHG
+326 WQELEYFLEHG
-337 SEHKALRFD
+337 SEHHALRFD
-346 PVLNHIHRTTNRHKK
+346 PVLSHIHRTTNRRNQHE
-361 HNRLVA
+361 RLVA
-367 FAIDHRY
+367 FAIDHRH
-374 QFNQWAE
+374 QFTSWAQA
-381 SAGKSPTDIAKFKQ
+381 AGKTPAHIDQFKQ

-400 AQQEAGQDAGFGML
+400 AVQEAGQDSGFGML
-414 LDDRTGRAALHQI
+414 VDDRTGRSALHQI
-427 TSTNA
+427 TSTKA
-432 WIGRPIEA
+432 WVGRPIES
-440 SGEFPLQLEAEGEIV
+440 SGVFPLRLEAEGDIV
-455 QHLSDWPLNQTVKVL
+455 QHLFDWPLNQTVKVL

-478 SGTRQHHEQLILK
+478 AATRQHHEELMVR
-491 LDRACRFTGHQWLL
+491 LDQACRFTGHQWLL

-510 REGNSPA
+510 RDDNSPA
-517 FDQVSSIMQHFYDL
+517 FEQVAPIMQYFYKL
-531 GVRPDWWKL
+531 GVKPDWWKL
-540 EPALNDAYW
+540 EPALDPAYW
-549 LSVGEVIDKNDIYC
+549 RQVGEVIDAHDSHC
-563 QGVIVLGLNGTI
+563 QGIIVLGLNGTI
-575 ESISEAFYAAAKQPW
+575 EGISEAFYVASKQPW
-590 VKGFAVGRTLFSE
+590 VKGFAIGRTLFAE
-603 AAQGWLKGHLNDAQ
+603 AAQGWLQGHLDDVQ
-617 AVALMAKKYQLIIAA
+617 AIELMATNYRLIIAA
-632 WDNAQVQK
+632 WDNAQAQK

>member
-1 MGLHM
+1 M

-27 VGGRLEDMGGFAKYV
+27 VGGRLENMGSFAKYV

-83 VDVQGV
+83 VDVKGI
-89 KTDPERLSALVVLGI
+89 KTDPERLSALVILGI
-104 QDEEQFPLIFYREN
+104 QDENQFPLIFYRED

-124 CEDDID
+124 CEADID

-147 STPKVAAASRK
+147 STPTVAAASRK
-158 AIDLAKKHG
+158 AIALAKKHD

-195 NETVSQHVQAFLP
+195 DANVSQHVQSFLP
-208 DMDLIVGTEEEFHIA
+208 DIDLIVGTEEEFHIA
-223 SGCEDSLDALAVVR
+223 AGCEDSLEALAIVR
-237 TMSKATL
+237 AMSMATL
-244 VCKRGALGCRVFEG
+244 VCKRGAQGCRVFEG
-258 DINGWQSGA
+258 DIKGWLSGA
-267 EGPGFTVE
+267 EGPGFKVE
-275 VFNVLGA
+275 VYNVLGA

-326 WQELEYFLAHG
+326 WQELEYFLEHG
-337 SEHKALRFD
+337 SEHHALRFD
-346 PVLNHIHRTTNRHKK
+346 PVLNHIHRTTNRRKQHE
-361 HNRLVA
+361 RLVA
-367 FAIDHRY
+367 FAIDHRH
-374 QFNQWAE
+374 QFTSWAQA
-381 SAGKSPTDIAKFKQ
+381 AGKTPAHIDQFKQ

-400 AQQEAGQDAGFGML
+400 AVQEAGQDSGFGML
-414 LDDRTGRAALHQI
+414 VDDRTGRSALHQI
-427 TSTNA
+427 TSTKA
-432 WIGRPIEA
+432 WVGRPIET
-440 SGEFPLQLEAEGEIV
+440 SGVFPLRLEAEGDIV
-455 QHLSDWPLNQTVKVL
+455 QHLFDWPLNQTVKVL
-470 CPYRLDDD
+470 CPYRLDDNAA
-478 SGTRQHHEQLILK
+478 TRQHHEELMVR
-491 LDRACRFTGHQWLL
+491 LDQACRFTGHQWLL

-510 REGNSPA
+510 RDDNTPA
-517 FDQVSSIMQHFYDL
+517 FEQVAPIMQHFYKL
-531 GVRPDWWKL
+531 GVKPDWWKL
-540 EPALNDAYW
+540 EPALDHAYW
-549 LSVGEVIDKNDIYC
+549 RQVGEVIDAHDGHC

-575 ESISEAFYAAAKQPW
+575 EGISEAFNVASKQPW
-590 VKGFAVGRTLFSE
+590 VKGFAIGRTLFAE
-603 AAQGWLKGHLNDAQ
+603 AAQGWLQGHLDDAQ
-617 AVALMAKKYQLIIAA
+617 AIEHMATNYRLIIAA
-632 WDNAQVQK
+632 WDNAQAQK

>member
-1 MGLHM
+1 
-6 KHKSLDLVCFGR
+6 
-18 SSVDLYGQQ
+18 
-27 VGGRLEDMGGFAKYV
+27 
-42 GGSPANTAI
+42 
-51 GTARLGLK
+51 
-59 SGMITRVGDEHMGRF
+59 
-74 IRETMQAEG
+74 
-83 VDVQGV
+83 
-89 KTDPERLSALVVLGI
+89 
-104 QDEEQFPLIFYREN
+104 
-118 CADMAL
+118 
-124 CEDDID
+124 
-130 EDLIA
+130 
-135 SSRALLL
+135 
-142 SGTHL
+142 
-147 STPKVAAASRK
+147 
-158 AIDLAKKHG
+158 
-167 TKVVLD
+167 
-173 IDYRPNL
+173 
-180 WGLAGHGDGESRFIA
+180 
-195 NETVSQHVQAFLP
+195 
-208 DMDLIVGTEEEFHIA
+208 
-223 SGCEDSLDALAVVR
+223 
-237 TMSKATL
+237 
-244 VCKRGALGCRVFEG
+244 
-258 DINGWQSGA
+258 
-267 EGPGFTVE
+267 
-275 VFNVLGA
+275 
-282 GDAFMSGLL
+282 MSGLL

-381 SAGKSPTDIAKFKQ
+381 STGKSPADIAKFKQ

-603 AAQGWLKGHLNDAQ
+603 AAQGWLKGHLDDAQ

>member
-1 MGLHM
+1 M
-6 KHKSLDLVCFGR
+6 KHKTLDLVCFGR

-195 NETVSQHVQAFLP
+195 NDTVSQHVQAFLP

-223 SGCEDSLDALAVVR
+223 SGCEDSLAALAVVR
-237 TMSKATL
+237 AMSKATL
-244 VCKRGALGCRVFEG
+244 VCKRGAQGCRVFEG

-267 EGPGFTVE
+267 EGPGFKVE

-337 SEHKALRFD
+337 SEYKALRFD
-346 PVLNHIHRTTNRHKK
+346 PMLNHIHRTTNRHKK

-381 SAGKSPTDIAKFKQ
+381 SAGKSPADIAKFKQ

-478 SGTRQHHEQLILK
+478 AAIRQHHEQLIVK

>member
-1 MGLHM
+1 M

-27 VGGRLEDMGGFAKYV
+27 VGGRLENMGSFAKYV

-59 SGMITRVGDEHMGRF
+59 SGMITRVGDEHTGRF

-83 VDVQGV
+83 VDVQGI
-89 KTDPERLSALVVLGI
+89 KTDPERLSALVILGI
-104 QDEEQFPLIFYREN
+104 QDEDQFPLIFYRED

-124 CEDDID
+124 CEADID

-147 STPKVAAASRK
+147 STPTVAAASRK
-158 AIDLAKKHG
+158 AIALAKKHD

-195 NETVSQHVQAFLP
+195 DANVSQHVQSFLP
-208 DMDLIVGTEEEFHIA
+208 DIDLIVGTEEEFHIA
-223 SGCEDSLDALAVVR
+223 AGCEDSLEALAIVR
-237 TMSKATL
+237 AMSMATL
-244 VCKRGALGCRVFEG
+244 VCKRGAQGCRVFVG
-258 DINGWQSGA
+258 DIKGWLSGS
-267 EGPGFTVE
+267 EGPGFKVE
-275 VFNVLGA
+275 VYNVLGA

-326 WQELEYFLAHG
+326 WQELEYFLEHG
-337 SEHKALRFD
+337 SEHHALRFD
-346 PVLNHIHRTTNRHKK
+346 PVLNHIHRTTNRRNQHE
-361 HNRLVA
+361 RLVA
-367 FAIDHRY
+367 FAIDHRH
-374 QFNQWAE
+374 QFTSWAQA
-381 SAGKSPTDIAKFKQ
+381 AGKTPAHIDQFKQ

-400 AQQEAGQDAGFGML
+400 AVQEAGQDSGFGML
-414 LDDRTGRAALHQI
+414 VDDRTGRSALHQI
-427 TSTNA
+427 TSTKA
-432 WIGRPIEA
+432 WVGRPIES
-440 SGEFPLQLEAEGEIV
+440 SGVFPLRLEAEGDIV
-455 QHLSDWPLNQTVKVL
+455 QHLFDWPLNQTVKVL

-478 SGTRQHHEQLILK
+478 AATRQHHEELMIR
-491 LDRACRFTGHQWLL
+491 LDQACRFTGHQWLL

-510 REGNSPA
+510 RDDNTPA
-517 FDQVSSIMQHFYDL
+517 FEQVAPIMQHFYKL
-531 GVRPDWWKL
+531 GVKPDWWKL
-540 EPALNDAYW
+540 EPALDHAYW
-549 LSVGEVIDKNDIYC
+549 RQVGEVIDAHDSHC

-575 ESISEAFYAAAKQPW
+575 EGISEAFNVASKQPW
-590 VKGFAVGRTLFSE
+590 VKGFAIGRTLFAE
-603 AAQGWLKGHLNDAQ
+603 AAQGWLQGHLDDAQ
-617 AVALMAKKYQLIIAA
+617 AIELMATNYRLIIAA

>member
-1 MGLHM
+1 M

-27 VGGRLEDMGGFAKYV
+27 VGGRLENMGSFAKYV

-83 VDVQGV
+83 VDVKGI
-89 KTDPERLSALVVLGI
+89 KTDPERLSALVILGI
-104 QDEEQFPLIFYREN
+104 QDADQFPLIFYRED

-124 CEDDID
+124 CEADID

-158 AIDLAKKHG
+158 AIALAKKHD

-195 NETVSQHVQAFLP
+195 DANVSQHVQSFLP
-208 DMDLIVGTEEEFHIA
+208 DIDLIVGTEEEFHIA
-223 SGCEDSLDALAVVR
+223 AGCEDSLEALAIVR
-237 TMSKATL
+237 TMSMATL
-244 VCKRGALGCRVFEG
+244 VCKRGAQGCRVFEG
-258 DINGWQSGA
+258 DIEGWLSGA
-267 EGPGFTVE
+267 EGPGFKVE
-275 VFNVLGA
+275 VYNVLGA

-326 WQELEYFLAHG
+326 WQELEYFLEHG
-337 SEHKALRFD
+337 SEHHALRFD
-346 PVLNHIHRTTNRHKK
+346 PALNHIHRTTNRRSQHE
-361 HNRLVA
+361 RLVA
-367 FAIDHRY
+367 FAIDHRH
-374 QFNQWAE
+374 QFTSWAQA
-381 SAGKSPTDIAKFKQ
+381 AGKTPAHIDQFKQ

-400 AQQEAGQDAGFGML
+400 AVQEAGQDSGFGVL
-414 LDDRTGRAALHQI
+414 VDDRTGRSALHQI
-427 TSTNA
+427 TSTKA
-432 WIGRPIEA
+432 WVGRPIET
-440 SGEFPLQLEAEGEIV
+440 SGVFPLRLEAEGDIV
-455 QHLSDWPLNQTVKVL
+455 QHLFDWPLNQTVKVL

-478 SGTRQHHEQLILK
+478 AATRQHHEELMIR
-491 LDRACRFTGHQWLL
+491 LDQACRFTGHQWLL

-510 REGNSPA
+510 RDDNSPA
-517 FDQVSSIMQHFYDL
+517 FEQVAPIMQHFYKL
-531 GVRPDWWKL
+531 GVKPDWWKL
-540 EPALNDAYW
+540 EPALDPAYW
-549 LSVGEVIDKNDIYC
+549 RQVGEVIDAHDSHC
-563 QGVIVLGLNGTI
+563 QGIIVLGLNGTI
-575 ESISEAFYAAAKQPW
+575 ASIGEAFYAASKQPW
-590 VKGFAVGRTLFSE
+590 VKGFAIGRTLFAE
-603 AAQGWLKGHLNDAQ
+603 AAQGWLQGRLDDAQ
-617 AVALMAKKYQLIIAA
+617 AIELMATNYRLIIAA

>member
-1 MGLHM
+1 M

-27 VGGRLEDMGGFAKYV
+27 VGGRLENMGSFAKYV

-83 VDVQGV
+83 VDVQGI
-89 KTDPERLSALVVLGI
+89 KTDPERLSALVILGI
-104 QDEEQFPLIFYREN
+104 QDEDQFPLIFYRED

-124 CEDDID
+124 CEADID

-158 AIDLAKKHG
+158 AIALAKKHD

-195 NETVSQHVQAFLP
+195 DANVSQHVQSFLP
-208 DMDLIVGTEEEFHIA
+208 DIDLIVGTEEEFHIA
-223 SGCEDSLDALAVVR
+223 AGCEDSLEALAIVR
-237 TMSKATL
+237 AMSMATL
-244 VCKRGALGCRVFEG
+244 VCKRGAQGCRVFEG
-258 DINGWQSGA
+258 DIKGWLSGS
-267 EGPGFTVE
+267 EGPGFKVE
-275 VFNVLGA
+275 VYNVLGA

-326 WQELEYFLAHG
+326 WQELEYFLEHG
-337 SEHKALRFD
+337 SEHHALRFD
-346 PVLNHIHRTTNRHKK
+346 PVLSHIHRTTNRRNQHE
-361 HNRLVA
+361 RLVA
-367 FAIDHRY
+367 FAIDHRH
-374 QFNQWAE
+374 QFTSWAQA
-381 SAGKSPTDIAKFKQ
+381 AGKTPAHIDQFKQ

-400 AQQEAGQDAGFGML
+400 AVQEAGQDSGFGML
-414 LDDRTGRAALHQI
+414 VDDRTGRSALHQI
-427 TSTNA
+427 TSTKA
-432 WIGRPIEA
+432 WVGRPIES
-440 SGEFPLQLEAEGEIV
+440 SGVFPLRLEAEGDIV
-455 QHLSDWPLNQTVKVL
+455 QHLFDWPLNQTVKVL

-478 SGTRQHHEQLILK
+478 AATRQHHEELMVR
-491 LDRACRFTGHQWLL
+491 LDQACRFTGHQWLL

-510 REGNSPA
+510 RDDNTPA
-517 FDQVSSIMQHFYDL
+517 FEQVAPIMQHFYKL
-531 GVRPDWWKL
+531 GVKPDWWKL
-540 EPALNDAYW
+540 EPALDHAYW
-549 LSVGEVIDKNDIYC
+549 RQVGEVIDAHDSHC

-575 ESISEAFYAAAKQPW
+575 EGISEAFNVASKQPW
-590 VKGFAVGRTLFSE
+590 VKGFAIGRTLFAE
-603 AAQGWLKGHLNDAQ
+603 AAQGWLQGHLDDVQ
-617 AVALMAKKYQLIIAA
+617 AIELMATNYRLIIAA
-632 WDNAQVQK
+632 WDNAQAQK